1 MGDASEPAEREGTD
15 SGKAIN
21 GLLPRPAQDVIKHQG
36 KLPSKICKSDTL
48 TIVMFPYLLGW
59 VTELES
65 VFRKVSC
72 AVV

>member
-15 SGKAIN
+15 SGKVVN
-21 GLLPRPAQDVIKHQG
+21 VLPRPAQDVIKYQG

-48 TIVMFPYLLGW
+48 TILMLPYLLGW